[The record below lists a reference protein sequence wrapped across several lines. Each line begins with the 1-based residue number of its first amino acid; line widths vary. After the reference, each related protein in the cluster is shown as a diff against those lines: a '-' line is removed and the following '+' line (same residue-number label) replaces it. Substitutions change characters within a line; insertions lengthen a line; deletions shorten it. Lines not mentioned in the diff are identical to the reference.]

1 MSTSM
6 KEVSKW
12 VTVVAI
18 AALGSSMVRDA
29 RPAEVPA
36 CANGL
41 MVKNL
46 TALSARPCN
55 AQAAA
60 PREITINRKRLKKLI
75 ATAKS
80 SEDHLKLA
88 DYYRAKA
95 DNLEAEEKA
104 YEEAAAA
111 YRQGP
116 IVKNLMALNTA
127 ARYESLA
134 KGFREEAKSTRA
146 LAVSHEQMARSA
158 VAKP

>member
-1 MSTSM
+1 MPTSI
-6 KEVSKW
+6 KDVSKW
-12 VTVVAI
+12 MTVVAI
-18 AALGSSMVRDA
+18 ATLGFSTVRDA
-29 RPAEVPA
+29 RPAQVPA
-36 CANGL
+36 CASGV

-46 TALSARPCN
+46 VALSARPCN
-55 AQAAA
+55 TPAAA

-80 SEDHLKLA
+80 SQDHLKLA
-88 DYYRAKA
+88 DYYRTKA
-95 DNLEAEEKA
+95 DNLDAEGKA

-146 LAVSHEQMARSA
+146 LAASHEQMARSA